1 MSTLGMM
8 LPILLLLLPLAAFAD
23 DGPTD
28 GQGWGSAK
36 LLKSITK
43 REGEQAGRPC
53 DSGKWCYDDC
63 CETSNCECQKNNVG
77 YGYCA
82 SPC

>member
-28 GQGWGSAK
+28 GRGWGSAK

-43 REGEQAGRPC
+43 RDMCDQGRRDCP
-53 DSGKWCYDDC
+53 SRKWCCDDC
-63 CETSNCECQKNNVG
+63 CATTDCWCEKE
-77 YGYCA
+77 YGVRFCA
-82 SPC
+82 C